1 MGTGSMASAAN
12 SEVLSHFGTWFYLLL
27 QKLDLR
33 GNPLSRMIDR
43 RTHAGCACLR
53 KLRAERLRTRACMAR
68 TASSAGTHMT
78 RCIRKKMASTTTTT
92 GGWIDSHLTYITVAE
107 EGVRIH
113 EYVDRDDE
121 DEDKQRGEPDKTV
134 AEPSE
139 ESELLEFIEYE
150 DVTT

>member
-1 MGTGSMASAAN
+1 M
-12 SEVLSHFGTWFYLLL
+12 LL

-43 RTHAGCACLR
+43 LNTRWLRMSPKVACGALAYARLHGADRIFCGHTHDAMHQEKDGVHYYNA
-53 KLRAERLRTRACMAR
+53 
-68 TASSAGTHMT
+68 
-78 RCIRKKMASTTTTT
+78 

-121 DEDKQRGEPDKTV
+121 DEDQQRGEPDKAV
-134 AEPSE
+134 VEPSE